1 MPSNQTIRMEIYTF
15 VLLAVL
21 AIGSALGMILSKN
34 TVNSALLLV
43 LNLLSIAG
51 VYLLLQAQ
59 FLALIQI
66 LVYAGAIMVLFLF
79 VIMLLNIDQE
89 ESFFEKVRV
98 KYIVAFLLGAVI
110 LGQLL
115 YSLGGV
121 TDLLPE
127 ISPDMEFVGTV
138 EALGDVLYTDYLF
151 AFEMTAILLTAAVV
165 GALMIAQY
173 KKKKTDDSE

>member
-1 MPSNQTIRMEIYTF
+1 MEIYTF

-21 AIGSALGMILSKN
+21 AIASALGMILSKN

-43 LNLLSIAG
+43 LNLLSVAG

-66 LVYAGAIMVLFLF
+66 LVYAGAIIVLFLF

-127 ISPDMEFVGTV
+127 KSPDMAFAGTV

>member
-1 MPSNQTIRMEIYTF
+1 METYIF

-21 AIGSALGMILSKN
+21 AIASALGMILTKS
-34 TVNSALLLV
+34 TISSALLLV
-43 LNLLSIAG
+43 VNLVTLSG

-79 VIMLLNIDQE
+79 VIMLLNVDNE
-89 ESFFEKVRV
+89 ETLFDKFRL
-98 KYIVAFLLGAVI
+98 KYLSAFLLGSVI
-110 LGQLL
+110 FAQLI

-127 ISPDMEFVGTV
+127 ISPDMQQAGTV

-165 GALMIAQY
+165 GALLIAQY
-173 KKKKTDDSE
+173 KVKTSGDTE

>member
-1 MPSNQTIRMEIYTF
+1 MEIYAF
-15 VLLAVL
+15 VLLAVV
-21 AIGSALGMILSKN
+21 AIASALGMILSKN

-43 LNLLSIAG
+43 LNLLTISG

-59 FLALIQI
+59 FLAFIQI

-79 VIMLLNIDQE
+79 VIMLLNLDEE
-89 ESFFEKVRV
+89 ESFFDKIRV
-98 KYIVAFLLGAVI
+98 KYIVAFLLGVVV
-110 LGQLL
+110 LGQIL

-127 ISPDMEFVGTV
+127 ISQEMAFAGTV

-173 KKKKTDDSE
+173 KKTKTGETK

>member
-1 MPSNQTIRMEIYTF
+1 MPLNQMIRMEIYTF
-15 VLLAVL
+15 VLLAVI
-21 AIGSALGMILSKN
+21 AIASALGMILSKN

-43 LNLLSIAG
+43 FNLLSIAG

-79 VIMLLNIDQE
+79 VIMLLNLDQE

-98 KYIVAFLLGAVI
+98 KYLIAFLLGAVI
-110 LGQLL
+110 LGQIL

-138 EALGDVLYTDYLF
+138 EALGDVLYTEYLF

-173 KKKKTDDSE
+173 KKKKTDESE